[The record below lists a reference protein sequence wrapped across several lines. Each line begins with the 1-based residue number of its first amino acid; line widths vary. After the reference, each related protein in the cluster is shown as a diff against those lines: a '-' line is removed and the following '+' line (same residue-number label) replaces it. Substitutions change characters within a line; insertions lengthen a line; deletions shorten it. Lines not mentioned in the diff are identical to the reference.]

1 LDIGGKFLD
10 LSGLAGD
17 ISGVNVTFEF
27 EEDQV
32 VLDVLQLLVALECV
46 VC

>member
-17 ISGVNVTFEF
+17 ISGVDVTFKF

-32 VLDVLQLLVALECV
+32 VLDVLQVLVALECIA
-46 VC
+46 C